1 MGVSTMAAARHVV
14 TEERRWNHG
23 QWSICAIIRGHDSR
37 DHLAGDIPV
46 NWTEQLILLL
56 VSLVANVFSAFAGG
70 GAGLLQFPALIF
82 LGLTFGVALA
92 THKVASVALGVGATL
107 RHLREKSL
115 EWKFSL
121 FILATGLPGVI
132 VGAAYILDVPDDLAR
147 LALGVLTIGLGLYS
161 FFNKQLGLTH
171 APMHRTRHGYVM
183 GGLGLFVVGV
193 LNGSLTSGTGLFC
206 TMWLVRWFGLD
217 YRRAVAYTL
226 VLVGLFWNGA
236 GAITLGILGEIK
248 WSWLP
253 ALLIGSLLGGYLGAH
268 WSIKK
273 GNLWIKRVF
282 EVITLL
288 VGLKLIF

>member
-1 MGVSTMAAARHVV
+1 MPGKAVRGWPV
-14 TEERRWNHG
+14 
-23 QWSICAIIRGHDSR
+23 ICAIIRGHDSR
-37 DHLAGDIPV
+37 EPSLVTSPV

-82 LGLTFGVALA
+82 LGLPFGVALA

-121 FILATGLPGVI
+121 FVLAAGLPGV
-132 VGAAYILDVPDDLAR
+132 VLGAAFILDVPDAIAR
-147 LALGVLTIGLGLYS
+147 VSLGVLTIGLGVYS
-161 FFNKQLGLTH
+161 YLNKQLGLEH
-171 APMHRTRHGYVM
+171 VPIHRTRRGYAI

-206 TMWLVRWFGLD
+206 TLWLVRWFGLD

-226 VLVGLFWNGA
+226 VLVGLFWNGT
-236 GAITLGILGEIK
+236 GAVTLGILGEIR

-253 ALLIGSLLGGYLGAH
+253 ALLLGSLLGGYLGAH
-268 WSIKK
+268 WSIVK
-273 GNLWIKRVF
+273 GNVWIKRVF
-282 EVITLL
+282 EIITVL